1 MRVLHILNELMPS
14 GAEVALRVAAP
25 RWRAMGLECHVLS
38 TGERPGIYA
47 DTLRQAGCRMH
58 HLPFVKSPVF
68 FKTLYR
74 LLRNNRFDVV
84 HIHTERSNFYYALT
98 ARAAGTRNIVRTIH
112 NVFKFTGHTWMVRR
126 IQRSMLRWMGVQQV
140 SIGFSV
146 AENELL
152 RYGNP
157 THQIFN
163 WCSDHF
169 QPVNG
174 LERGHWLRRRLKIGI
189 HLFVVVSVG
198 NCSTVKN
205 HGELM
210 RALAML
216 KNQHELLYIHI
227 GREARGTPERCLALE
242 LGIAERTRF
251 LGFIDDPLHYLQ
263 VADAYVM
270 PSVYE
275 GFGIAAIEAMAAGAP
290 AVLADVPGL
299 RDIKRFSDAPIW
311 VTPKAEAISVGLKK
325 IAVMTLKER
334 MQLGL
339 RGSYAV
345 RKHFSMTR
353 GAQSY
358 ANIYMKEFVKNP
370 KG

>member
-1 MRVLHILNELMPS
+1 VKVLHILNELMPS
-14 GAEVALRVAAP
+14 GAEMALRVAAP
-25 RWRAMGLECHVLS
+25 HWCAMGLECHVLS

-47 DTLRQAGCRMH
+47 DTLRQAGYRMH
-58 HLPFVKSPVF
+58 HLPFEKSPVF

-84 HIHTERSNFYYALT
+84 HIHTERGNFYYALT
-98 ARAAGTRNIVRTIH
+98 ARAAGNRNIVRTIH
-112 NVFKFTGHTWMVRR
+112 SVFKFTGHTWMARR
-126 IQRSMLRWMGVQQV
+126 IQRGMLRWMGVQQV
-140 SIGFSV
+140 SIGLSV

-157 THQIFN
+157 TRQIFN

-169 QPVNG
+169 QPANG
-174 LERGHWLRRRLKIGI
+174 LENARDLRRKLNIAM
-189 HLFVVVSVG
+189 HQFVVVSVG

-216 KNQHELLYIHI
+216 KKQHEFLYIHI
-227 GREARGTPERCLALE
+227 GREKRGAPERCLALE
-242 LGIAERTRF
+242 LGIAEHTRF

-270 PSVYE
+270 PSIYE

-290 AVLADVPGL
+290 AVLANVPGL
-299 RDIKRFSDAPIW
+299 RDIKRYSDAPIW
-311 VTPKAEAISVGLKK
+311 VTPKDETILAGLKK
-325 IAVMTLKER
+325 IAVMTLEER
-334 MQLGL
+334 MRLGL

-358 ANIYMKEFVKNP
+358 ANIYMKEFVKHP